1 MNLGLGMRSVRNKLF
16 AGVLLTSLAALLV
29 AGVAMGIYDMRNYH
43 NARVTDL
50 VTQAELIGR
59 ASAVALQFEDR
70 KFATDNLNLLSVRPK
85 ILSGA
90 IYNAK
95 GALFASYAREDV
107 SPRGI
112 PTLPDVDGVR
122 VSGERLELFKRIVE
136 NNEILGTVYLS
147 SYYEFWDR
155 LWNYLE
161 IVLAVSA
168 LALGV
173 SLLLSWWL
181 QTQITRPILD
191 VTGVA
196 RNVVERRDYT
206 LRATR
211 TTKDEIGYL
220 VDAFNDMLA
229 EISRQTEALKST
241 NQALE
246 LQMSE
251 RNEAERALRGSE
263 RRSRTL
269 LDAMTSLVWTT
280 DPDRAFS
287 VDQPAWEAYTGQSAD
302 ECRGAGWR
310 RAFQPED
317 RATLERIWIEAA
329 REVKPIECEVRLWHA
344 ASSGYRLVSLR
355 AAPVLD
361 EQSRVLE
368 WIGTVTDIDD
378 RRRAEEEIRRLNAEL
393 EERVRLR
400 TAQLEGTN
408 KELESFSYSISHDLR
423 APLRAIDGYSQMLEE
438 DHRDRLDDEG
448 KRLLAVVRDETK
460 RMGRLIDDLLAFSKL
475 GRQPVQATVEIDM
488 TILAKEVAQE
498 LVRGRPEGQVRL
510 DVWPL
515 PAANGDR
522 MLLRQVWVNLLSNAL
537 KYAGAQTRPEILVTG
552 EVANGEAVYRVADN
566 GVGFD
571 MKYADKLFGVFQR
584 LHSADEFPGTGVGLA
599 IVHRIVTKHGG
610 GVRASGKPGEGATFT
625 FTLPMGRDDG

>member
-1 MNLGLGMRSVRNKLF
+1 MKFGLGLRSVRHKLF

-29 AGVAMGIYDMRNYH
+29 AGIAMGIYDLRNYH
-43 NARVTDL
+43 TARVTDL

-59 ASAVALQFEDR
+59 ASTVALQFEDR
-70 KFATDNLNLLSVRPK
+70 QFATENLNLLTVRPK

-95 GALFASYAREDV
+95 GALFASYTR
-107 SPRGI
+107 PGI
-112 PTLPDVDGVR
+112 SAQSLPAFPEVDGVR
-122 VSGERLELFKRIVE
+122 VSGTTMELFKRIVE

-147 SYYEFWDR
+147 SHYELHER
-155 LWNYLE
+155 LWDYLG
-161 IVLAVSA
+161 IVLGVSA

-181 QTQITRPILD
+181 QAQITRPILD

-196 RNVVERRDYT
+196 RQVVERRDYS

-211 TTKDEIGYL
+211 STEDEVGYL
-220 VDAFNDMLA
+220 VDSFNEMLA

-246 LQMSE
+246 RQIAE
-251 RNEAERALRGSE
+251 RNEAERALRESE
-263 RRSRTL
+263 KRNRTL
-269 LDAMTSLVWTT
+269 VNAMTSLVWTA
-280 DPDRAFS
+280 DADRAFPAS
-287 VDQPAWEAYTGQSAD
+287 QPAWGAYTGQP
-302 ECRGAGWR
+302 EEEYRGAGWR
-310 RAFQPED
+310 HAFHADD
-317 RATLERIWIEAA
+317 RATLERRWAEAA
-329 REVKPIECEVRLWHA
+329 KSLRPFEYEARLWHA
-344 ASSGYRLVSLR
+344 ASSGHRIVSLR

-361 EQSRVLE
+361 EHNRVLE

-408 KELESFSYSISHDLR
+408 KELESFSYSVSHDLR

-438 DHRDRLDDEG
+438 DYSDRLDDEG
-448 KRLLAVVRDETK
+448 RRLLGVVRDETR
-460 RMGRLIDDLLAFSKL
+460 RMGRLIDDLLAFSRL
-475 GRQPVQATVEIDM
+475 GRQPVDATAHVDM
-488 TILAKEVAQE
+488 TALAKEVAEELTRGQQE
-498 LVRGRPEGQVRL
+498 GRVRL

-515 PAANGDR
+515 PPANGDR

-537 KYAGAQTRPEILVTG
+537 KYSGKQPRPEIVVTG
-552 EVANGEAVYRVADN
+552 ELANGEAVYRVADN

-571 MKYADKLFGVFQR
+571 MKYAAKLFGVFQR
-584 LHSADEFPGTGVGLA
+584 LHRAEEFPGTGVGLA
-599 IVHRIVTKHGG
+599 IVHRIVSRHGG
-610 GVRASGKPGEGATFT
+610 NVRASGRPGEGATFS
-625 FTLPMGRDDG
+625 FSLPAGQNDG